1 MNRNIRAVLHA
12 VLGLVLASC
21 CLGLDDDNSVKINDV
36 IFMVPATGNVY
47 LIKTPAGSVLID
59 TAIAKIAGEVKKI
72 FDSETHVPI
81 K

>member
-1 MNRNIRAVLHA
+1 
-12 VLGLVLASC
+12 
-21 CLGLDDDNSVKINDV
+21 
-36 IFMVPATGNVY
+36 MVPATGNVY

>member
-1 MNRNIRAVLHA
+1 LDWFWPHA
-12 VLGLVLASC
+12 ASAY
-21 CLGLDDDNSVKINDV
+21 DDNSVKINDV